1 MDKQKKKIIRES
13 LFILVFFLAGAFF
26 AQAEEIKQG
35 IRTIQAVSGWN
46 KIKISWEKNEYL
58 SETQSIVLVRQKDRC
73 PQNLSD
79 GDEIYRGNGAWFED
93 EFVLQGEKYCYGVGL
108 VELSGGTPSFKVSQ
122 LTQSVSWQRRIGL
135 MFESKL
141 NLMML
146 FEALVLA
153 FFIFLG
159 NWRKKR
165 IKKAKEKLI
174 LRKP

>member
-1 MDKQKKKIIRES
+1 MDKQKKKIVKS
-13 LFILVFFLAGAFF
+13 GLFFLAFFLAEAFF
-26 AQAEEIKQG
+26 VHAEEIKQG
-35 IRTIQAVSGWN
+35 IRAIQVVSGWD
-46 KIKISWEKNEYL
+46 KIEISWDKNEYL

-79 GDEIYRGNGAWFED
+79 GEEIYRGNGAWFED
-93 EFVLQGEKYCYGVGL
+93 RNVLQGEKYCYGVGL
-108 VELSGGTPSFKVSQ
+108 VELSGGAPSFKVSQ

-141 NLMML
+141 NLTLL

-153 FFIFLG
+153 LFIFLG

-174 LRKP
+174 LKRS